1 MLQLNMGYI
10 LRVRTVVVFLDA
22 LSVFAGLSTVLDDES
37 EDFYLNSSV
46 YFVAWSVA
54 YETYFDE
61 DF

>member
-1 MLQLNMGYI
+1 M
-10 LRVRTVVVFLDA
+10 VFLDA

-37 EDFYLNSSV
+37 EDFYLNSCV